1 VLRGRRRE
9 ALAEGSV
16 RTVSQGS
23 GEGYGTSCDIWQTAG
38 WWTTTGCGVVSTSKA
53 GQGPVEEVE
62 EQG

>member
-1 VLRGRRRE
+1 MLRGRRRE
-9 ALAEGSV
+9 ALTEGSV

-23 GEGYGTSCDIWQTAG
+23 GEPSGTSCDIWQTAG
-38 WWTTTGCGVVSTSKA
+38 WWTTAGCGVVSTSKA